1 MEQEFHVTS
10 MVVQVRPA
18 QMSQVKQ
25 TIALM
30 DAAEIAVS
38 NEMKLVVVL
47 EGDSQR
53 TLMKSIEMINGLP
66 GELSAA
72 MVYQQSEILEEGE

>member
-66 GELSAA
+66 GVLSAA